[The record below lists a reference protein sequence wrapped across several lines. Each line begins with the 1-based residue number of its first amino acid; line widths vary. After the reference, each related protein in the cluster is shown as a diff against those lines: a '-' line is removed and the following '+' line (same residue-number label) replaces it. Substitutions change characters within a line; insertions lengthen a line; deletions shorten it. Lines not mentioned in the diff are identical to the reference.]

1 MNRPSLPPAAVRVL
15 GALVAIHAVRTAL
28 PDGYDF
34 ALVRVLAFAPFRG
47 GALDPALLYG
57 AVTSVFVHADWTHLL
72 VNGLCAAV
80 LSAQL
85 HPHLGGG
92 RYLAFFAVTGGFG
105 ALAHAVVNWGHETL
119 LLGSSGAVFGLFG
132 AGAHVLL
139 RGGDGRSRP
148 RPRDYLQY
156 VLVMMIVNLG
166 YASLGGGRV
175 SWEAHAGGFFAGL
188 ALFPLLRGR
197 PLPAR
202 IR

>member
-1 MNRPSLPPAAVRVL
+1 MNRPSLPPAAVHVL
-15 GALVAIHAVRTAL
+15 AALVAVHAVRTVL
-28 PDGYDF
+28 PARYDL
-34 ALVRVLAFAPFRG
+34 ALVQVLAFAPFRG

-57 AVTSVFVHADWTHLL
+57 AFTSVFVHAGWMHLL

-92 RYLAFFAVTGGFG
+92 RYLAFFTATGGLG
-105 ALAHAVVNWGHETL
+105 ALAHGVVNWGGEVL
-119 LLGSSGAVFGLFG
+119 LVGSSGAVFGLFG

-139 RGGDGRSRP
+139 RAGDGRSRP

-156 VLVMMIVNLG
+156 VLIMMIVNLG

-197 PLPAR
+197 PLPSRAR
-202 IR
+202 